1 MVAPVTARLVP
12 AFGAHASPYHPAS
25 SACPNFCA
33 AGTTGR
39 RSCVQSA
46 TVGKDSSEPLF
57 AVHSMPTVRNRCA
70 CFLHDASSRMCLPA
84 GLIHGKEGC
93 ALQLFEPSALWSTAN
108 SWCRRKK
115 NAARNLHQRKYNVFL
130 ILCPWRAK
138 GPTPQL
144 VRAAPRQFGLR
155 GNNAHKHASS
165 SALAIEQTLSSPG
178 TADWEEI
185 LMGVEI

>member
-12 AFGAHASPYHPAS
+12 AFGARASPYHPTS

-130 ILCPWRAK
+130 ILWPWCAMHARAPSPSLCERPH
-138 GPTPQL
+138 GE
-144 VRAAPRQFGLR
+144 FGLR
-155 GNNAHKHASS
+155 GNNAHEDVSS
-165 SALAIEQTLSSPG
+165 SVLLIEQTLPSPG
-178 TADWEEI
+178 RPC
-185 LMGVEI
+185 GKRF

>member
-12 AFGAHASPYHPAS
+12 AFGAHASPHQSTS

-108 SWCRRKK
+108 SWCRRK
-115 NAARNLHQRKYNVFL
+115 NPVPLACQGPHPPVCAS
-130 ILCPWRAK
+130 
-138 GPTPQL
+138 GPTANL
-144 VRAAPRQFGLR
+144 VSGATTRTNMFQ
-155 GNNAHKHASS
+155 
-165 SALAIEQTLSSPG
+165 ALLY
-178 TADWEEI
+178 
-185 LMGVEI
+185 

>member
-12 AFGAHASPYHPAS
+12 AFGARASPYHPTS

-57 AVHSMPTVRNRCA
+57 AVHSMPTVRNRCV
-70 CFLHDASSRMCLPA
+70 CFLYDASSRMCLPA
-84 GLIHGKEGC
+84 GLTHRKEGC

-108 SWCRRKK
+108 SWCRRSRSRGRTNVRTSLATDANSRQNRANRKK
-115 NAARNLHQRKYNVFL
+115 GKANPCSRPY
-130 ILCPWRAK
+130 
-138 GPTPQL
+138 
-144 VRAAPRQFGLR
+144 
-155 GNNAHKHASS
+155 
-165 SALAIEQTLSSPG
+165 
-178 TADWEEI
+178 
-185 LMGVEI
+185 